1 MKFILWRLFLFMWS
15 NTFMRLLVFLLF
27 IALPVHA
34 AILPVK
40 PGESI
45 QAALDNAQPGD
56 TIRLASGVYHERV
69 VLNRSGAHAK
79 PITLEGETGAI
90 LDGSENIKLDWQ
102 PAPEVAPGAYRA
114 KVPIPVF
121 TFTGDGKIVT
131 MLREDRVKPGAT
143 EKDKEGNLWDY
154 TKLFARGVGPSQWEG
169 VKALAL
175 YLSGPKEL
183 LVRFQNDL
191 DPRTLKTTIAPRE
204 PIIHIKNTHRC
215 VVRNLALR
223 NGAYGVLIENS
234 IGSVVE
240 NCTIGPTDYGVW
252 LGSGADRCTVRF
264 NEIFM
269 NPYAGAD
276 PKTKGAWDNWTAHK
290 RGGHYDRYG
299 VQIRKTRGGHEVH
312 DNYIHDTWDG
322 IEDIGTAGE
331 NRGLRIHHN
340 RIFNVSD
347 DGLEPNG
354 AEEDCHWNDNIV
366 QKSICG
372 FRIKAPTHGPLY
384 IYRNIFLDNGED
396 FRNYGEVELKPAKV
410 YIYHN
415 TCTARAAI
423 QSNKVFGIGTPDYHY
438 FNNLFWCD
446 YWWGD
451 TGASIK
457 PNWKG
462 DYNVYVRRGTNPRWE
477 ETKLLAAQQK
487 TDENSLWTQG
497 DPGFADWE
505 NRDVSLKPNSP
516 TRQKGA
522 NSEQLLGFDWPGLP
536 QENAPDAGA
545 LQFGEPMPQLPR
557 KPEQVK
563 APPAGSWPGPEAEI
577 EREKQNALQPVLL
590 NGNFENS
597 LESWG
602 KADAQFFQ
610 IQTENGGRYLSIVTD
625 KRAELMQKITS
636 LVPGQSYVLKFAS
649 RGNTVQD
656 ARIIL
661 RNPADAKYLG
671 TAKPSSDAAWKTQTL
686 KFTAPGPEVTLEI
699 SLRSPGKV
707 DLDNFIVEKVK

>member
-1 MKFILWRLFLFMWS
+1 
-15 NTFMRLLVFLLF
+15 MRLLLALF
-27 IALPVHA
+27 IASPIHA
-34 AILPVK
+34 AVIPVK
-40 PGESI
+40 PGESV
-45 QAALDNAQPGD
+45 QGALDKAQPGD
-56 TIRLASGVYHERV
+56 IVRLAPGVYRERV
-69 VLNRSGAHAK
+69 TFKNNGTHGK
-79 PITLEGETGAI
+79 PIMLEGETGAV
-90 LDGSENIKLDWQ
+90 LDGSEDIKLDWQ
-102 PAPEVAPGAYRA
+102 AAPDIAPGAYRA
-114 KVPIPVF
+114 KVPFVVF
-121 TFTGDGKIVT
+121 TLTAEGKIVT
-131 MLREDRVKPGAT
+131 MLREDRVRPGAT

-169 VKALAL
+169 VKALSL
-175 YLSGPKEL
+175 YLTRPKEL

-191 DPRTLKTTIAPRE
+191 DPRALKITVAPRE
-204 PIIHIKNTHRC
+204 PIIKIEGANRC
-215 VVRNLALR
+215 VVRNLALQ

-240 NCTIGPTDYGVW
+240 NCTIGPADYGVW

-264 NEIFM
+264 NKIFM

-276 PKTKGAWDNWTAHK
+276 PKSKGAWDNWTAHK

-299 VQIRKTRGGHEVH
+299 VQIRKTRGGHEIH

-322 IEDIGTAGE
+322 IEDIGNAGE

-438 FNNLFWCD
+438 FNNLFWCE

-462 DYNVYVRRGTNPRWE
+462 DYNVYVRRGNNPRWE
-477 ETKLLAAQQK
+477 ETRLLAMQQK
-487 TDENSLWTQG
+487 IDERSFWTRG
-497 DPGFADWE
+497 EPGFKDWE
-505 NRDVSLKPNSP
+505 KRNVSLKTDSSS
-516 TRQKGA
+516 RQKGVDLR
-522 NSEQLLGFDWPGLP
+522 QLFDLDWPGLP
-536 QENAPDAGA
+536 QSPKPDAGA
-545 LQFGEPMPQLPR
+545 LQFGEAMLQLPR
-557 KPEQVK
+557 KPEQLK

-590 NGNFENS
+590 NGEFEKG
-597 LESWG
+597 LENWG
-602 KADAQFFQ
+602 KADTKLFQ
-610 IQTENGGRYLSIVTD
+610 IKTENGQQYLSIATE
-625 KRAELMQKITS
+625 KRAELAQKITS
-636 LVPGQSYVLKFAS
+636 LVPGQSYVLRFAS
-649 RGNTVQD
+649 RSNTVQD
-656 ARIIL
+656 ARLIL
-661 RNPADAKYLG
+661 RNPTDAKYLG
-671 TAKPSSDAAWKTQTL
+671 TVKPHSDAAWMMQTL
-686 KFTAPGPEVTLEI
+686 KFTAPGPEVNLEI

-707 DLDNFIVEKVK
+707 DFDNFVIEKVK